1 MTWKRNEVFS
11 AIFARTRNSKRK
23 RFAKRENK
31 ERIMGSW
38 ENEVLQFWLNHLL
51 SSEEWNSK
59 QMAGA

>member
-1 MTWKRNEVFS
+1 MKYSQPSLLVLETLKESDSLKGKNE
-11 AIFARTRNSKRK
+11 
-23 RFAKRENK
+23 

-51 SSEEWNSK
+51 SSEEWNCK

>member
-1 MTWKRNEVFS
+1 MTWKRNAVFS
-11 AIFARTRNSKRK
+11 ASFVRTGNSKRR

-31 ERIMGSW
+31 ERIMGSR
-38 ENEVLQFWLNHLL
+38 ENEVFQFWLNHLL